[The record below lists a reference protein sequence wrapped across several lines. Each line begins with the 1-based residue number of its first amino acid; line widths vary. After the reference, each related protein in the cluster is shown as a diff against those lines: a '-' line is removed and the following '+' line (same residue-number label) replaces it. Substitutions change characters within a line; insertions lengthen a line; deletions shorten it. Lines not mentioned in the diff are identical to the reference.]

1 MSVDSI
7 DQHNLENIKRSE
19 GYYIEPNRLF
29 VVFDKKT
36 DKMISFITDK
46 GRGETI
52 KNINNA
58 LQLRFLSSNPNDLYK
73 SITATAEES
82 KKESKKDNLENKAE
96 NTFNQLLEA
105 KKKAK
110 KMKTALLD

>member
-1 MSVDSI
+1 MPFQSEKQRRLCWYLYNQSI
-7 DQHNLENIKRSE
+7 
-19 GYYIEPNRLF
+19 
-29 VVFDKKT
+29 KK
-36 DKMISFITDK
+36 
-46 GRGETI
+46 GEKQKWDCKEWQKETT

-82 KKESKKDNLENKAE
+82 KKESKKDNVETKAE
-96 NTFNQLLEA
+96 NTFNQIIEA

-110 KMKTALLD
+110 KMKADLLD